1 MTAKNILIVDDELV
15 QIKLMSKFVTD
26 IGHNPIAMSDGNEV
40 IDYFINKKTLN
51 GVRPNEVSVMLL
63 DLSMPETDGI
73 SILRQIAHHKGDLQ
87 VIILTASDEVS
98 SAITSAN
105 LGAMDYI
112 VKGEKDLF
120 ARVTTSIN
128 SAIAKKALKQQ
139 VVNLER
145 NNNQQVSFSDLIGN
159 SKDFISTINLAKKA
173 SNSNIPILI
182 DGESGT
188 GKELLA
194 RAIHGSGS
202 KSGKPFIVVDCEAI
216 KQSDADLILFGS
228 KDVPGKIRESD
239 GGTLFLNNVHALNSS
254 IQGKIL
260 KLAQE
265 GLCEQVDNKTITRV
279 SIRIIS
285 STDQDLE
292 SYVRHD
298 KFREDLYYCLG
309 IFLISIPSLKER
321 GGEDIK
327 ILAKTFCRDFSI
339 SENKNI
345 KGIDEDTLYMIS
357 NFDWEDN
364 IRQLRNYIFRA
375 VILCNEDYLKSEHFP
390 QIVNYN
396 NVGKSKRRPKEFT
409 VKDGILDLFYPDG
422 KCKNLEEIEAEIF
435 TKLLS
440 CFDGNLSE
448 VSKKLKV
455 GRSTIYRKLKPD
467 F

>member
-1 MTAKNILIVDDELV
+1 MTAKNVLIIDDELV

-26 IGHNPIAMSDGNEV
+26 IGHNPIAMTNGDEV
-40 IDYFINKKTLN
+40 VDYFINKKALD
-51 GVRPNEVSVMLL
+51 GIRPSDISVMLL

-73 SILRQIAHHKGDLQ
+73 TILRKIAHHKGDVQ

-98 SAITSAN
+98 SAVIAAN
-105 LGAMDYI
+105 LGAIDYI

-159 SKDFISTINLAKKA
+159 SKDFISTVNLAKKA

-228 KDVPGKIRESD
+228 NEIAGKIREAN
-239 GGTLFLNNVHALNSS
+239 GGTLFLNNIHALNSG

-260 KLAQE
+260 KLSQE
-265 GLCEQVDNKTITRV
+265 GISEQVDTKAITKV

-285 STDQDLE
+285 STNQDLE

-309 IFLISIPSLKER
+309 VFLISMPSLKER
-321 GGEDIK
+321 GSEDTK
-327 ILAKTFCRDFSI
+327 ILARNFCRDFSI
-339 SENKNI
+339 SENKVI
-345 KGIDEDTLYMIS
+345 KGIDEDTLYMICS
-357 NFDWEDN
+357 FDWEDN

-375 VILCNEDYLKSEHFP
+375 VILCNDEYLKSEHFP
-390 QIVNYN
+390 QIINYN
-396 NVGKSKRRPKEFT
+396 SVGRSRKKSKEFT
-409 VKDGILDLFYPDG
+409 AKDGMLDLFFPDG
-422 KCKNLEEIEAEIF
+422 KCKNLEEIESEIF
-435 TKLLS
+435 TKLLH

-448 VSKKLKV
+448 VSKQLKV
-455 GRSTIYRKLKPD
+455 GRSTIYRKLKPEL
-467 F
+467 